1 MKEKHENKLDQ
12 LFRDGLSGPEDH
24 FAFREEDWESMEQL
38 LDKKSNKKAGF
49 IRIMYYASGVAALL
63 LLALGLYFYS
73 KTDKIDPTKLQGKVK
88 KVQTKTGG
96 DNKHIGSADQR
107 RGNDTIGDNTNNL
120 AANTPAKQTNNV
132 KPAKSDTI
140 FNKAHNVAINEAA
153 VKKQALKVK
162 VGPGGSIY
170 NKAVNMAVNHT
181 IPENAAPKTETSNKV
196 MQTDNVTQLAANK
209 TQPVNQITKNKTAG
223 IDTVFD
229 GGKIASANNQVKN
242 SITTNQNT
250 DTLTGKA
257 KEQEAKKQMAIVKAS
272 AIKNRPQF
280 SISVLAASDAN
291 AVNSFGHSQTGTNYG
306 LQLSLRITKK
316 LTVSTGVA
324 YAIKPYSAN
333 YASYSSASYNPSIT
347 PTNIQANCKVLDVPL
362 NLSYQLYSK
371 GSNTIGVGTGLSS
384 YFMLKENY
392 TFNYSAESGWKPHN
406 LEVRN
411 QNTHL
416 FGVLNVNVNY
426 QRRINSKFS
435 AVLQPYMK
443 LPLTGIGNGK
453 VDLKSTGVAL
463 GINWNI
469 GSGFKP

>member
-12 LFRDGLSGPEDH
+12 LFRDGLSGSGDH

-49 IRIMYYASGVAALL
+49 FRIMYYASGIAALL

-73 KTDKIDPTKLQGKVK
+73 KIDKIDPTKLQSKIN
-88 KVQTKTGG
+88 KVQTKPGNG
-96 DNKHIGSADQR
+96 QR
-107 RGNDTIGDNTNNL
+107 HLGAANRGNGNDTLKNETNEF
-120 AANTPAKQTNNV
+120 AATMPAKQTHSV
-132 KPAKSDTI
+132 KAAAGDTVN
-140 FNKAHNVAINEAA
+140 NKAQTVAVNNAA
-153 VKKQALKVK
+153 NKKQASKVK
-162 VGPGGSIY
+162 VNPGGNVY
-170 NKAVNMAVNHT
+170 NKAVNMAVNNV
-181 IPENAAPKTETSNKV
+181 IPKNAAPKTETGNKV
-196 MQTDNVTQLAANK
+196 MPDDNVTPLTINK
-209 TQPVNQITKNKTAG
+209 TQLANQTTKSKTTG
-223 IDTVFD
+223 IDTLFD
-229 GGKIASANNQVKN
+229 GSKIASASNQVKN
-242 SITTNQNT
+242 NIATNQNT
-250 DTLTGKA
+250 DTPTNKA
-257 KEQEAKKQMAIVKAS
+257 KDQEEKKQIAVVKAS

-316 LTVSTGVA
+316 LTISTGVA
-324 YAIKPYSAN
+324 YAIKPYSSTATG
-333 YASYSSASYNPSIT
+333 YSSDAYNPLRT

-371 GSNTIGVGTGLSS
+371 GSNAIGVGTGLSS

-392 TFNYSAESGWKPHN
+392 RFDYSAQSGWKPYN

-469 GSGFKP
+469 GTGFKP

>member
-12 LFRDGLSGPEDH
+12 LFRDGLTGPEDH

-49 IRIMYYASGVAALL
+49 IRIMYYASGIAALL
-63 LLALGLYFYS
+63 LLALGLYFYN
-73 KTDKIDPTKLQGKVK
+73 KTDKIDPTKLQQGNANVK
-88 KVQTKTGG
+88 TSNDKKLIDPAGQRQGNGTIRDTTTG
-96 DNKHIGSADQR
+96 
-107 RGNDTIGDNTNNL
+107 L
-120 AANTPAKQTNNV
+120 AATIPAT
-132 KPAKSDTI
+132 DTKRAQGGTL
-140 FNKAHNVAINEAA
+140 FGKTKNMVVNESIA
-153 VKKQALKVK
+153 KKQSSKINTAA
-162 VGPGGSIY
+162 GGRLY
-170 NKAVNMAVNHT
+170 NKAANMAFNSAV
-181 IPENAAPKTETSNKV
+181 PGNASPKIETSNKV
-196 MQTDNVTQLAANK
+196 MQADNVTQLAANK
-209 TQPVNQITKNKTAG
+209 TQPLTQPTKNKTAG
-223 IDTVFD
+223 IDTLFD
-229 GGKIASANNQVKN
+229 GGKIASANNQVK
-242 SITTNQNT
+242 SVITTNQNT

-306 LQLSLRITKK
+306 LQLSLRLTKK
-316 LTVSTGVA
+316 LTISTGAA
-324 YAIKPYSAN
+324 YAIKPYSSTP
-333 YASYSSASYNPSIT
+333 ASYSSASYNPSIT
-347 PTNIQANCKVLDVPL
+347 PTNIQANCKVLDIPL

-384 YFMLKENY
+384 YFMLKEDY
-392 TFNYSAESGWKPHN
+392 RFDYSAESGWKPHN

-416 FGVLNVNVNY
+416 FGVLNINVNY

-463 GINWNI
+463 GVNWNI

>member
-49 IRIMYYASGVAALL
+49 IRIMYYASGIAALL

-88 KVQTKTGG
+88 TKTSN
-96 DNKHIGSADQR
+96 DKRLIGSPDQSQSNGTIR
-107 RGNDTIGDNTNNL
+107 DTTTGLATTIPATNSKHAQGDTLFGKTKNT
-120 AANTPAKQTNNV
+120 AV
-132 KPAKSDTI
+132 
-140 FNKAHNVAINEAA
+140 NEGV
-153 VKKQALKVK
+153 VKKQSSKVNTAA
-162 VGPGGSIY
+162 GGSLY
-170 NKAVNMAVNHT
+170 NKAANMAINHAL
-181 IPENAAPKTETSNKV
+181 PGNAAPKTETSNKV
-196 MQTDNVTQLAANK
+196 TPGTDVTQLAANK
-209 TQPVNQITKNKTAG
+209 TQPANQITKNKTAG
-223 IDTVFD
+223 IDTLFD
-229 GGKIASANNQVKN
+229 GNKIASASNQVKN
-242 SITTNQNT
+242 NITTNQNT

-257 KEQEAKKQMAIVKAS
+257 KEQEAKKQMAIVKAL

-306 LQLSLRITKK
+306 LQLSLRVTRK
-316 LTVSTGVA
+316 LTISTGVA
-324 YAIKPYSAN
+324 YAIKPYSSTPT
-333 YASYSSASYNPSIT
+333 SYSSASYNPSIA
-347 PTNIQANCKVLDVPL
+347 PTNVQANCKVLDIPL

-392 TFNYSAESGWKPHN
+392 RFDYSAESGWKPYN

>member
-1 MKEKHENKLDQ
+1 MKEKNENKLDQ
-12 LFRDGLSGPEDH
+12 LFRDGLSGPGDH

-49 IRIMYYASGVAALL
+49 FRIMYYASGIAALL

-73 KTDKIDPTKLQGKVK
+73 K
-88 KVQTKTGG
+88 
-96 DNKHIGSADQR
+96 
-107 RGNDTIGDNTNNL
+107 NDTTD
-120 AANTPAKQTNNV
+120 
-132 KPAKSDTI
+132 PAKSRVKVVNKTGNSQKHSGSPGRDTGNDSLNNKTDDI
-140 FNKAHNVAINEAA
+140 AVTAPGGQSNSVKSAKKNTINNKAE
-153 VKKQALKVK
+153 
-162 VGPGGSIY
+162 
-170 NKAVNMAVNHT
+170 NMAVNNSANNNRASKVKVST
-181 IPENAAPKTETSNKV
+181 GSILNDKATNMAASKVLPKNNVQKTETISKAIPGN
-196 MQTDNVTQLAANK
+196 NATQLADNKTPSANK
-209 TQPVNQITKNKTAG
+209 APDGQTTG
-223 IDTVFD
+223 IDTPD
-229 GGKIASANNQVKN
+229 NGGKIAQAGNQVKN
-242 SITTNQNT
+242 NIAANQNA
-250 DTLTGKA
+250 DTTANKKA
-257 KEQEAKKQMAIVKAS
+257 EREAKKQMAIVKAS

-316 LTVSTGVA
+316 LTISTGAA
-324 YAIKPYSAN
+324 YAIKPYSSTPT
-333 YASYSSASYNPSIT
+333 SYSSASYNPSIT

-371 GSNTIGVGTGLSS
+371 GSNAIGVGTGLSS

-392 TFNYSAESGWKPHN
+392 RFDYSAESGWKPYN
-406 LEVRN
+406 LEIRN
-411 QNTHL
+411 KNTHL

-443 LPLTGIGNGK
+443 LPITGIGNGK